1 MNKIVIYRV
10 DDVTKKEVP
19 VGTVEER
26 RKFERGD
33 NLVGLI
39 RVARISFAVFPQ
51 ESFFINL
58 RGARITF
65 RPSPLL
71 LHAKDA

>member
-26 RKFERGD
+26 RKFERGA

-39 RVARISFAVFPQ
+39 RVARKTFAAFPR
-51 ESFFINL
+51 ESFYIHL
-58 RGARITF
+58 RGARIAF
-65 RPSPLL
+65 
-71 LHAKDA
+71 

>member
-26 RKFERGD
+26 RKFERGA

-39 RVARISFAVFPQ
+39 RVARKTFDVFPK
-51 ESFFINL
+51 ESFYINL
-58 RGARITF
+58 RGARIAF
-65 RPSPLL
+65 
-71 LHAKDA
+71 